1 MQAVL
6 SDMALHVEASI
17 ALVMRLCR
25 SFDRAPDDAQEAAY
39 MRLLTPAI
47 KYWVCKSAPGF
58 LYEAMECLGGN
69 GYVEEGILARHY
81 RESPV
86 NAIWEGS
93 GNVMCLDVL
102 RALSREAE
110 AASADANEAE
120 ESADETSETP
130 EATETVETAEAP
142 APTDTAEAEPA
153 RRRLRAPNLAVA
165 LTVAVVVAICALLGV
180 SGWMAWH
187 HHNVVQE
194 RQRAAAYIATARQG
208 VINLTS
214 LDFNKA
220 KEGVQRV
227 LDSATGEFRDDFQRR
242 ADDFESV
249 VKDSKAVTEGS
260 VAATAVESMNNDSAV
275 VLVLANERITN
286 IAGAKD
292 QPRTFRFRVSVVHDG
307 DQLKLSKVE
316 FVL

>member
-1 MQAVL
+1 MADTGKGPQDSAKAKADALALAEQA
-6 SDMALHVEASI
+6 EA
-17 ALVMRLCR
+17 
-25 SFDRAPDDAQEAAY
+25 EAAEAEALAAAA
-39 MRLLTPAI
+39 RARARAI
-47 KYWVCKSAPGF
+47 Q
-58 LYEAMECLGGN
+58 LRREAQAKADE
-69 GYVEEGILARHY
+69 
-81 RESPV
+81 
-86 NAIWEGS
+86 
-93 GNVMCLDVL
+93 
-102 RALSREAE
+102 EAE
-110 AASADANEAE
+110 AASADADEAE
-120 ESADETSETP
+120 ESAHETSETP
-130 EATETVETAEAP
+130 ETVETAEAP
-142 APTDTAEAEPA
+142 ADADEAEAEPA

-165 LTVAVVVAICALLGV
+165 LTIAAVVAICALLGV

-242 ADDFESV
+242 AADFESV

-260 VAATAVESMNNDSAV
+260 VAAAAVESMNNDSAV
-275 VLVLANERITN
+275 VLVLCNERVTN

>member
-1 MQAVL
+1 MADTDKGPQDSAKTSTDALALAEQA
-6 SDMALHVEASI
+6 
-17 ALVMRLCR
+17 
-25 SFDRAPDDAQEAAY
+25 
-39 MRLLTPAI
+39 
-47 KYWVCKSAPGF
+47 
-58 LYEAMECLGGN
+58 
-69 GYVEEGILARHY
+69 
-81 RESPV
+81 
-86 NAIWEGS
+86 
-93 GNVMCLDVL
+93 
-102 RALSREAE
+102 EAE
-110 AASADANEAE
+110 AAEAEALAAAARARALAIKLRREAQAKADEEAEAAAADADVAD
-120 ESADETSETP
+120 ESAGATPEAP

-142 APTDTAEAEPA
+142 APTDAAEPEPA

-165 LTVAVVVAICALLGV
+165 LTIAAVIAICALLGV
-180 SGWMAWH
+180 SGWMAWQ

-242 ADDFESV
+242 AEDFESV

-275 VLVLANERITN
+275 VLVLCNERVTN

-292 QPRTFRFRVSVVHDG
+292 QPRTFRFRVSVVRENG
-307 DQLKLSKVE
+307 ELKISKVDY
-316 FVL
+316 VL

>member
-1 MQAVL
+1 MADIGKGPQDSAKAKTDALALAEQA
-6 SDMALHVEASI
+6 
-17 ALVMRLCR
+17 
-25 SFDRAPDDAQEAAY
+25 DAEAA
-39 MRLLTPAI
+39 
-47 KYWVCKSAPGF
+47 
-58 LYEAMECLGGN
+58 
-69 GYVEEGILARHY
+69 
-81 RESPV
+81 
-86 NAIWEGS
+86 
-93 GNVMCLDVL
+93 
-102 RALSREAE
+102 EAE
-110 AASADANEAE
+110 ALAAAARARARAIKLRREAHAEADDEADAATAD
-120 ESADETSETP
+120 ADESGD
-130 EATETVETAEAP
+130 ETAEAP
-142 APTDTAEAEPA
+142 KATEAVETPEAPEPTDTAEPEPA

-165 LTVAVVVAICALLGV
+165 LTIAAVVAICALLGV
-180 SGWMAWH
+180 SGWMAWQ

-194 RQRAAAYIATARQG
+194 RQRAAAYTATARQG

-220 KEGVQRV
+220 KQGVQRV

-242 ADDFESV
+242 AEDFESV

-275 VLVLANERITN
+275 VLVLANERVTN

-307 DQLKLSKVE
+307 DQLKVSKVE

>member
-1 MQAVL
+1 L
-6 SDMALHVEASI
+6 
-17 ALVMRLCR
+17 
-25 SFDRAPDDAQEAAY
+25 AA
-39 MRLLTPAI
+39 
-47 KYWVCKSAPGF
+47 
-58 LYEAMECLGGN
+58 
-69 GYVEEGILARHY
+69 
-81 RESPV
+81 
-86 NAIWEGS
+86 
-93 GNVMCLDVL
+93 
-102 RALSREAE
+102 
-110 AASADANEAE
+110 
-120 ESADETSETP
+120 
-130 EATETVETAEAP
+130 
-142 APTDTAEAEPA
+142 
-153 RRRLRAPNLAVA
+153 A
-165 LTVAVVVAICALLGV
+165 LTITAVVAICALLGV

-194 RQRAAAYIATARQG
+194 RQRAAAYIGAARQG

-227 LDSATGEFRDDFQRR
+227 LDSATGEFKDDFQRR
-242 ADDFESV
+242 AADFESV

-275 VLVLANERITN
+275 VLVLCNERVTN

>member
-1 MQAVL
+1 MADTGNEPQDSAKAKADALALAEQA
-6 SDMALHVEASI
+6 
-17 ALVMRLCR
+17 
-25 SFDRAPDDAQEAAY
+25 
-39 MRLLTPAI
+39 
-47 KYWVCKSAPGF
+47 
-58 LYEAMECLGGN
+58 
-69 GYVEEGILARHY
+69 
-81 RESPV
+81 
-86 NAIWEGS
+86 
-93 GNVMCLDVL
+93 
-102 RALSREAE
+102 EAE
-110 AASADANEAE
+110 AAEAE
-120 ESADETSETP
+120 ALAAAARARALAIKLRREAQAMADEEAEAATAEAVESAGDTSEAP

-142 APTDTAEAEPA
+142 APTDTAEPEPA

-165 LTVAVVVAICALLGV
+165 LTIAAVAAICALLGV

-187 HHNVVQE
+187 HHDVVQE
-194 RQRAAAYIATARQG
+194 RQRAAAYTAAARQG

-242 ADDFESV
+242 AEDFESV

-275 VLVLANERITN
+275 VLVLANERVTN

-307 DQLKLSKVE
+307 DQLKVSKVE

>member
-1 MQAVL
+1 MPDPGKGPQDSATAKSDALAFAEQA
-6 SDMALHVEASI
+6 
-17 ALVMRLCR
+17 
-25 SFDRAPDDAQEAAY
+25 
-39 MRLLTPAI
+39 
-47 KYWVCKSAPGF
+47 
-58 LYEAMECLGGN
+58 
-69 GYVEEGILARHY
+69 
-81 RESPV
+81 
-86 NAIWEGS
+86 
-93 GNVMCLDVL
+93 
-102 RALSREAE
+102 EAE
-110 AASADANEAE
+110 AAEAEALAAAARARARAIKLRREAQAMADEEAEAATADADGAE
-120 ESADETSETP
+120 ESSDETLEAP
-130 EATETVETAEAP
+130 EATETVDAAETP

-165 LTVAVVVAICALLGV
+165 LTIAAVAAICALLGV

-242 ADDFESV
+242 AADFESV

-260 VAATAVESMNNDSAV
+260 VAAAAVESMNNDSAV
-275 VLVLANERITN
+275 VLVLCNERVTN

>member
-1 MQAVL
+1 MADIGKGPQDSAKAKTDALALAEQA
-6 SDMALHVEASI
+6 
-17 ALVMRLCR
+17 
-25 SFDRAPDDAQEAAY
+25 DAEAA
-39 MRLLTPAI
+39 
-47 KYWVCKSAPGF
+47 
-58 LYEAMECLGGN
+58 
-69 GYVEEGILARHY
+69 
-81 RESPV
+81 
-86 NAIWEGS
+86 
-93 GNVMCLDVL
+93 
-102 RALSREAE
+102 EAE
-110 AASADANEAE
+110 ALAAAARARARAIKLRREAHAEADDEADAATAD
-120 ESADETSETP
+120 ADESGD
-130 EATETVETAEAP
+130 ETAEAP
-142 APTDTAEAEPA
+142 KATEAVETPEAPEPTDTAEPEPA

-165 LTVAVVVAICALLGV
+165 LTIAAVVAICALLGV
-180 SGWMAWH
+180 SGWMAWQ

-242 ADDFESV
+242 AEDFESV

-260 VAATAVESMNNDSAV
+260 VAATAVESMNHDSAV

-307 DQLKLSKVE
+307 DQLKVSKVE